1 MRVWRGATG
10 LAGHRGVARRC
21 PGSLDGPLADV
32 VRGRDPAD
40 LIDLST
46 AVGSAVVG
54 NHGAKAALD
63 GALHDLWARRL
74 GIPLADA
81 LGTTRRRVESD
92 VTVPAGDLASTVAA
106 ARSRVEDG
114 FSTLKVKVG
123 ARTGNDVSQ
132 LTAVRD
138 AVGPSIRI
146 RVDANQGWR
155 VREAVEVIRALEDA
169 GCDLEFVE
177 QPVAAADIEGLAWVT
192 DHVDTPVMAD
202 ESVFG
207 LRDLTAVVTRRAADL
222 VNIKLAKCG
231 GLRTASA
238 LHALAV
244 ASGMGTIVGSMMEGP
259 IGVGTAAS
267 FAAAYGTSHVAD
279 LDAAWWLS
287 TSPVRGGIRYDG
299 STVLLPDGPGLAI
312 DGLAHGAEPADR
324 AGRLR
329 ERFGHRRGLCVT
341 AVDRPRRPAAG
352 GRAVVADE
360 PDHAG
365 WVARLDRA
373 GRLDLHGR
381 VDTQCCSVSRSS
393 SWMSADRGRR
403 SSRPGNRPV
412 PTSAATAAGCV
423 PPTWSRAGPTF
434 RAVRRPPS

>member
-1 MRVWRGATG
+1 MTIKEVRTTTVRSRLHTPFVTALRSTEVAESVVVEVVDSDGRCGYGEAPQVWRVTG
-10 LAGHRGVARRC
+10 ESLAGARAAV
-21 PGSLDGPLADV
+21 DGPLGDV

-46 AVGSAVVG
+46 AVGAAVVG

-63 GALHDLWARRL
+63 GALHDLWARSL
-74 GIPLADA
+74 GVPLADA
-81 LGTTRRRVESD
+81 LGSTRHLVETD
-92 VTVPAGDLASTVAA
+92 VTVPADDLASTVAT

-123 ARTGNDVSQ
+123 AGAVDDVSR

-138 AVGPSIRI
+138 AVGPSVRI

-155 VREAVEVIRALEDA
+155 VREAVQVIRALEDA

-177 QPVAAADIEGLAWVT
+177 QPVAAADIEGMAWVT
-192 DHVDTPVMAD
+192 NHVDTPVMAD
-202 ESVFG
+202 ESVFS
-207 LRDLTAVVTRRAADL
+207 LRDLTVVVTRRAADL

-231 GLRTASA
+231 GLRAASA

-244 ASGMGTIVGSMMEGP
+244 SSGVGTIVGSMMEGP

-299 STVLLPDGPGLAI
+299 STVVLPDGPGLAI
-312 DGLAHGAEPADR
+312 DGLAADGA
-324 AGRLR
+324 
-329 ERFGHRRGLCVT
+329 
-341 AVDRPRRPAAG
+341 AAG
-352 GRAVVADE
+352 G
-360 PDHAG
+360 PDSAG
-365 WVARLDRA
+365 
-373 GRLDLHGR
+373 
-381 VDTQCCSVSRSS
+381 S
-393 SWMSADRGRR
+393 
-403 SSRPGNRPV
+403 
-412 PTSAATAAGCV
+412 
-423 PPTWSRAGPTF
+423 
-434 RAVRRPPS
+434 PS